1 MKISLACIFHIWAT
15 SVTMPVSMGLL
26 DQKYCGSDEPLDTPY
41 FIPFHKT
48 AQTAVGCASRI
59 QEDEKTEVHVVRLRR
74 TDREVFLHVAGPP
87 THSLALVLATAHPV
101 TWHLSVSGFSAAPDI
116 LVSDGSTVLDLSSG
130 QQIQSSPA
138 ILSSPALTSKLA
150 IAKFSHINTFTTIDT
165 ANRIFITLPPDIST
179 STCALNSELSSP
191 AVSAYYMERQST
203 YGCYHPEAAGL
214 LPNDVHV
221 IDLRTHSRLVK
232 RSDSSNDSGSLSEV
246 VVDLVPD
253 LTGDA
258 PLPRNLTLILKSD
271 NPVRWLLKSHG
282 IQGQLVVAAG
292 ENPVENLSVG
302 SNQHLDIQKTE
313 IPDQF
318 ERLMKE
324 VTHQYGIPLSYMRVH
339 QANLLEMLI
348 PPRSKRE
355 LSNLWDRNR
364 PAYNRDMQGSSHSA
378 YSEPEEMEDQIY
390 NAAEAIENVMVKTC
404 DEKKKEVSVY
414 VPEDVIVKYGIGSIT
429 LNDASCQAEKNASH
443 WVLVSHSTACGSTA
457 LTYGAAPMYRN
468 NLNIHFDQG
477 SLAGH
482 KAKIPFIC
490 KFKPG
495 IPGISV
501 MNDYDDEPEEDV
513 DYHSKAEEPDLSG
526 EEMYSLTVQLVS
538 EDEEKR
544 ATLMEKKSD
553 SATAAIGDKIYVS
566 SHINAV
572 PYLALAIEQCWLSN
586 TSHVT
591 SHATPR
597 DKMLISTGCPAK
609 KGVSLHWDKGSSN
622 SAFSFKINQ
631 EFLGQS
637 KVWIQCRMGLCS
649 ATNAG
654 ASGNIKRCVDPKFD
668 CEDKSV
674 PHKESS
680 VQQITVRGPL
690 HIIPVT
696 RDTLGHSPIAQA
708 EITQRQETEQHS
720 YNTQTSHTLVEVP
733 VEVAVAIAL
742 ASFIVGA
749 MSTGVLWFLHSRAM
763 RAKSLR
769 LRTCGIPAAEGT
781 ELQSMIGFTSTSPHC
796 HQTTIPSSGTG
807 DHNGNV
813 NCVSCPLVTS

>member
-1 MKISLACIFHIWAT
+1 MKILLACIFHIC
-15 SVTMPVSMGLL
+15 VILPVSMGLL
-26 DQKYCGSDEPLDTPY
+26 DQMYCGSDTPLDTPY

-48 AQTAVGCASRI
+48 AQPALGCAS
-59 QEDEKTEVHVVRLRR
+59 QVQDDDKTEVHVVRLRKA
-74 TDREVFLHVAGPP
+74 DREVFLHVSGPL
-87 THSLALVLATAHPV
+87 THKLALVLASGHPV
-101 TWHLSVSGFSAAPDI
+101 TWHLSVSGFSSAADI
-116 LVSDGSTVLDLSSG
+116 LVSDGSSVVDIRTG
-130 QQIQSSPA
+130 HQIQSSPA
-138 ILSSPALTSKLA
+138 ILSSPNLTTKLA
-150 IAKFSHINTFTTIDT
+150 RAKFSHINTFTTIEM
-165 ANRIFITLPPDIST
+165 ANRIFINLPPEIST
-179 STCALNSELSSP
+179 TTCALTSEARSL

-221 IDLRTHSRLVK
+221 IDLRTHSRLMK
-232 RSDSSNDSGSLSEV
+232 RSDSSTDPDSAMSEV

-253 LTGDA
+253 LTGDD

-292 ENPVENLSVG
+292 ANPVENLSVG
-302 SNQHLDIQKTE
+302 SSQQLDIQKTE

-339 QANLLEMLI
+339 QANLLEMVI

-364 PAYNRDMQGSSHSA
+364 PAYNRDLAGSPQTA
-378 YSEPEEMEDQIY
+378 YSEPEELEDQIY
-390 NAAEAIENVMVKTC
+390 TAAEAIENVMEKTC
-404 DEKKKEVSVY
+404 DEKKKEVSVH
-414 VPEDVIVKYGIGSIT
+414 VPEDIIVKYGIGSIT
-429 LNDASCQAEKNASH
+429 LNDASCEAEKNASH
-443 WVLVSHSTACGSTA
+443 WVLKSHSTACGSTA

-468 NLNIHFDQG
+468 NLNIHFTQG
-477 SLAGH
+477 YLAGQRT
-482 KAKIPFIC
+482 KIPFIC

-495 IPGISV
+495 IPGITV
-501 MNDYDDEPEEDV
+501 NDYEDEEEVDV
-513 DYHSKAEEPDLSG
+513 DYNLKAEEPDLSG

-538 EDEEKR
+538 EDGDTR

-572 PYLALAIEQCWLSN
+572 PFLALAIEQCWLSN
-586 TSHVT
+586 TSYVT

-597 DKMLISTGCPAK
+597 DEMLISTGCPAK

-631 EFLGQS
+631 QFLSQS

-654 ASGNIKRCVDPKFD
+654 ATGNIRRCVDPKSD
-668 CEDKSV
+668 CEDKTL

-696 RDTLGHSPIAQA
+696 RDTLGHSPVAHA
-708 EITQRQETEQHS
+708 ERTDQQGPEQHS

-763 RAKSLR
+763 RAKSRR
-769 LRTCGIPAAEGT
+769 LRTGGLPAVEGT
-781 ELQSMIGFTSTSPHC
+781 ELQSMIGFTSSSPHC
-796 HQTTIPSSGTG
+796 RQTTLPPSGTG

-813 NCVSCPLVTS
+813 NCVTCPLVTS

>member
-1 MKISLACIFHIWAT
+1 M
-15 SVTMPVSMGLL
+15 
-26 DQKYCGSDEPLDTPY
+26 
-41 FIPFHKT
+41 
-48 AQTAVGCASRI
+48 
-59 QEDEKTEVHVVRLRR
+59 
-74 TDREVFLHVAGPP
+74 
-87 THSLALVLATAHPV
+87 
-101 TWHLSVSGFSAAPDI
+101 
-116 LVSDGSTVLDLSSG
+116 
-130 QQIQSSPA
+130 
-138 ILSSPALTSKLA
+138 
-150 IAKFSHINTFTTIDT
+150 
-165 ANRIFITLPPDIST
+165 
-179 STCALNSELSSP
+179 
-191 AVSAYYMERQST
+191 AYR
-203 YGCYHPEAAGL
+203 G
-214 LPNDVHV
+214 NW
-221 IDLRTHSRLVK
+221 
-232 RSDSSNDSGSLSEV
+232 
-246 VVDLVPD
+246 
-253 LTGDA
+253 
-258 PLPRNLTLILKSD
+258 
-271 NPVRWLLKSHG
+271 WLL
-282 IQGQLVVAAG
+282 LVRAAF
-292 ENPVENLSVG
+292 VNLFVG
-302 SNQHLDIQKTE
+302 LNQHLDIQKTE

-324 VTHQYGIPLSYMRVH
+324 VIHQYGIPLSYMRVH

-364 PAYNRDMQGSSHSA
+364 PGYNRDLQGSSQTA
-378 YSEPEEMEDQIY
+378 YSEPEEMEDQVY
-390 NAAEAIENVMVKTC
+390 NAAEEIENVMVKSC
-404 DEKKKEVSVY
+404 DEKKKDVSVY

-429 LNDASCQAEKNASH
+429 LNDASCKAWQNASH

-468 NLNIHFDQG
+468 NLNIHFDKG
-477 SLAGH
+477 PLAGH
-482 KAKIPFIC
+482 KTKIPFIC

-495 IPGISV
+495 IPGILI
-501 MNDYDDEPEEDV
+501 DYEYEEEKDV
-513 DYHSKAEEPDLSG
+513 DYHSKAEELDLSG

-544 ATLMEKKSD
+544 ATLMEKKSE

-591 SHATPR
+591 EHATPR
-597 DKMLISTGCPAK
+597 DELLISTGCPAK
-609 KGVSLHWDKGSSN
+609 QGVSLHWDKGSSN

-654 ASGNIKRCVDPKFD
+654 ASGNIRRCVDD

-696 RDTLGHSPIAQA
+696 RDTLGHSPIAQGKR
-708 EITQRQETEQHS
+708 TQKQGTDQHS

-763 RAKSLR
+763 RAKS
-769 LRTCGIPAAEGT
+769 
-781 ELQSMIGFTSTSPHC
+781 
-796 HQTTIPSSGTG
+796 
-807 DHNGNV
+807 
-813 NCVSCPLVTS
+813 VS